1 MDGKNAIPAEVISQ
15 INSITPET
23 LHAHNVITLANDE
36 KSYVCPN
43 CSNGTGK
50 KGDGLTRGQSDDGA
64 WLYHCFSCGASFN
77 NIKLLAA
84 HYGLNVEADFVEV
97 CKRAADEFGI
107 DLPRSWNK
115 RGKEDII
122 AKDLSA
128 PANLENFADN
138 WRGLTIDTL
147 RLHHC
152 RYVANWTSVSARLH
166 GVSNATPTPRVLIP
180 AGNHYLARLTVP
192 LDNFKHAHDFK
203 YIKDKPHE
211 GTKHPFALDFITTET
226 KFIIFVEGE
235 IDAMSINQIFG
246 VESRLA
252 IATCGAAVGK
262 DIAQEIF
269 DKLDSTFTDDNQKP
283 FILVLFDNDDAG
295 QRGSTKL
302 CKDLVK
308 RGYPALSDFYFSYG
322 EKKIDANSILD
333 EHGEDALRQATIEI
347 IRRHS
352 NDFET
357 LKKSIAEKRIEEQ
370 VRLSALFMT
379 EEQYQALFEELEGV
393 NDLANARR
401 FAYLLK
407 NLLGDRIRYLSDC
420 DRWANYN
427 SADGTWTINGNSKN
441 TALNSEIEKAADI
454 LAANAKSNDDRAVAA
469 AFTNQ
474 RKYSPAITT
483 MKYNA
488 LITISTEDFDRHK
501 NLLNCQN
508 CVVDLET
515 GKIYQHAPCIDVDGA
530 HHLSGFAHFSK
541 IARADWRG
549 IDYRDPDGVVEKFL
563 RDIQPDQTTL
573 AALLRFFGYA
583 ITGEC
588 NEEKFLFMDGS
599 GGNGKGT
606 FTGAVMNIV
615 NNYGCSFPIEG
626 ILLNSKIDANAAT
639 PAYNILLGT
648 RVAMSEEIPPNVKL
662 NPAKIKL
669 LTGGDRIPI
678 RKLFEEY
685 GVIED
690 PTHTMIF
697 SGNNLPEIGDVHDPG
712 ILRRLLRIQFT
723 QDFRHAPD
731 TSLKKKLSSPECRSA
746 LLALLVSNA
755 MDWYKNG
762 LIVSDEMK
770 NAIRRYLDSQDFIAE
785 FIAEHC
791 NYGRDLKIPRK
802 AFLKALQGNY
812 PKETRGLSDRALT
825 SMVEKIDGVSYKR
838 INGPY
843 WFCGIGWN
851 GAPEQQS
858 LEFSHDEPD
867 NFDTPF

>member
-1 MDGKNAIPAEVISQ
+1 MDGKNAIPESVISQ

-23 LHAHNVITLANDE
+23 LHAHNVIALANDK

-50 KGDGLTRGQSDDGA
+50 KGDGLTCGQSDDGA

-84 HYGLNVEADFVEV
+84 HYGLNAEADFVEV
-97 CKRAADEFGI
+97 CKRACADFGI
-107 DLPRSWNK
+107 YLPT
-115 RGKEDII
+115 KEMNSKKITQATLIQSDIQY
-122 AKDLSA
+122 AQ
-128 PANLENFADN
+128 ANLKNLPLEAR
-138 WRGLTIDTL
+138 RGLSLET
-147 RLHHC
+147 
-152 RYVANWTSVSARLH
+152 YKLH
-166 GVSNATPTPRVLIP
+166 GCGYTETFTTIQSRLEGRTLPPSRRIIIP
-180 AGNHYLARLTVP
+180 AGNHYNAVLIDCDRPNVE
-192 LDNFKHAHDFK
+192 KKYHKIHA
-203 YIKDKPHE
+203 
-211 GTKHPFALDFITTET
+211 GTKHAFALDFITTET

-235 IDAMSINQIFG
+235 IDAMSLNQIFG
-246 VESRLA
+246 VEYRVA

-262 DIAQEIF
+262 DIAREIF
-269 DKLDSTFTDDNQKP
+269 DKLAATFTDDNQKP
-283 FILVLFDNDDAG
+283 FILVLFDNDDTGRRESAKFC
-295 QRGSTKL
+295 SEFI
-302 CKDLVK
+302 K
-308 RGYPALSDFYFSYG
+308 RGYPALADFYSDG
-322 EKKIDANSILD
+322 KKKIDANSILV
-333 EHGEDALRQATIEI
+333 EHGEDGLRQATLEVIQ
-347 IRRHS
+347 RHS
-352 NDFET
+352 KDFET
-357 LKKSIAEKRIEEQ
+357 LRTTIAAKRAEEQ
-370 VRLSALFMT
+370 IRLSALFMT
-379 EEQYQALFEELEGV
+379 EEQYTALFENLEGV
-393 NDLANARR
+393 NDLANSRR
-401 FAYLLK
+401 FAFILK
-407 NLLGDRIRYLSDC
+407 HLLGDRIRYLSDC
-420 DRWANYN
+420 DRWANFN

-441 TALNSEIEKAADI
+441 TALNSEIEQAADI
-454 LAANAKSNDDRAVAA
+454 LAANAKSNDDRAVAN

-474 RKYSPAITT
+474 RKISPTITM

-515 GKIYQHAPCIDVDGA
+515 GKTYQHAPCIDVDGA
-530 HHLSGFAHFSK
+530 RHLSGFAHFSK
-541 IARADWRG
+541 IARADFRG
-549 IDYRDPDGVVEKFL
+549 IDYKDPEGVVEKFL
-563 RDIQPDQTTL
+563 REIQPDQTTL

-588 NEEKFLFMDGS
+588 NEEKFLFIDGT

-606 FTGAVMNIV
+606 FSGAVMNIV
-615 NNYGCSFPIEG
+615 NNYGCAFPIEG

-639 PAYNILLGT
+639 PAYNLLLNV
-648 RVAMSEEIPPNVKL
+648 RVAMSEEIPPNVRL
-662 NPAKIKL
+662 NPAKVKL
-669 LTGGDRIPI
+669 LTGKDRIPI

-755 MDWYKNG
+755 MDWYKHG

-770 NAIRRYLDSQDFIAE
+770 NAVRRYLDSQDFIAE

-802 AFLKALQGNY
+802 AFLKALQENY

-858 LEFSHDEPD
+858 LDFGHDEPD
-867 NFDTPF
+867 DFDTPF